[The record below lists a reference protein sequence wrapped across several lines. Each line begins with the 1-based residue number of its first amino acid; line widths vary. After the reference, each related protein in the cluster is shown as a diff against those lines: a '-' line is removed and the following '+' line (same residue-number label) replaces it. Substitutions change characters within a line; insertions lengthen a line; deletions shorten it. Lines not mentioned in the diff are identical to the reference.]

1 MKSQSSQMFEPI
13 VQVLQNI
20 EFWLARQGVSRLIVA
35 ADDYQTMRERELPS
49 HVGLRPRK
57 PQGARIAQRGSR
69 MRNPQRTTLAVWP
82 EDGVSEYTMP
92 MLCFV
97 VAGKVDLR
105 VADYVLHCQ
114 AHDIVY
120 MPAGIPKCN
129 VKLPHFEGDSRGRS
143 CDLFWVH
150 PYISPRGMKC
160 YMCHSIESRHISA
173 RAGEHGFTENLLIQ
187 QIFTGLC
194 EPIEK
199 RGNEE
204 TVNRMMSLLI
214 HLLLE
219 QIKANSL
226 LPAPDFAQPMPGV
239 SHRSNSIEHA
249 CAYMESHLQ
258 SNLTIETVAKQVY
271 LSPSLFSQHFRR
283 HTGQSFKAYLT
294 EQRMNRAFQLLAG
307 SDYTIE
313 EVGRLVG
320 LKGSQLRALFRE
332 HHGCSPMEFRKK
344 QLDL

>member
-1 MKSQSSQMFEPI
+1 MKSHSSQLFEPLI
-13 VQVLQNI
+13 QVLQNI
-20 EFWLARQGVSRLIVA
+20 EFWLARQGMSRLVVA
-35 ADDYQTMRERELPS
+35 ADDFQTMREQELPA
-49 HVGLRPRK
+49 HMGLSYRK
-57 PQGARIAQRGSR
+57 LQGARIAQRGSR

-97 VAGKVDLR
+97 TAGQVDLR
-105 VADYVLHCQ
+105 IADYVLHCN
-114 AHDIVY
+114 ANDIIY

-129 VKLPHFEGDSRGRS
+129 VKKAHFEGDSRGRS
-143 CDLFWVH
+143 CDLLWVH

-160 YMCHSIESRHISA
+160 YMCHSVESRHISA

-187 QIFTGLC
+187 QIFAGLC

-199 RGNEE
+199 QGNDE
-204 TVNRMMSLLI
+204 TINRMMGLLI

-219 QIKANSL
+219 QIKESSL
-226 LPAPDFAQPMPGV
+226 LPAPDFAQPVSGV

-249 CAYMESHLQ
+249 CAYMESHLEA
-258 SNLTIETVAKQVY
+258 NLTIETVAKQVF

-283 HTGQSFKAYLT
+283 HTGQSFKTYLT
-294 EQRMNRAFQLLAG
+294 QQRMKRAIQLLGG
-307 SDYTIE
+307 SDYTVE
-313 EVGRLVG
+313 EVGRLIG